1 MLFEELKEKM
11 SEELDIDK
19 ALIKPESELYAD
31 LGLDSLDLY
40 NFIDLIEEEFNI
52 SIPYDEID
60 ISTVQDVAD
69 LIERLQKRSA

>member
-31 LGLDSLDLY
+31 LGLDSLDMY

-52 SIPYDEID
+52 SIPYDGID

>member
-19 ALIKPESELYAD
+19 AFIKPESELYAD
-31 LGLDSLDLY
+31 LGLDSLDMY